1 MSAFAT
7 TAKHIRRSPY
17 QAMAAIVTLFVT
29 FLLIGIFFLSAV
41 ASAFVLQYFER
52 KPQITVFFVD
62 KATKEDAD
70 ALTKKLET
78 TGKTSSIKFVSKDDA
93 LLIYREQNKNDPLL
107 LEMVT
112 ADILPASLEISAT
125 EPKFLA
131 DLEPLIKDAQ
141 GVEEVVYQKD
151 VVDTLIV
158 WTNAIRWIG
167 GIVAGLLTF
176 NSILI
181 IMTVISM
188 KIALRR
194 DEIDILRLI
203 GASPWY
209 IRMPFIL
216 EGGLYGLV
224 GSFGAWMIITVLA
237 VWLRPALLAFL
248 GVIPVIHTL
257 LVSATSTQFV
267 LSSAGFLAGML
278 LSGLLLGSF
287 GSLIALGR
295 YLKL

>member
-93 LLIYREQNKNDPLL
+93 LLVYREQNKNDPLL

-158 WTNAIRWIG
+158 WTNAIRWVG
-167 GIVAGLLTF
+167 GILAGLLTF

-237 VWLRPALLAFL
+237 VWLRPALVAFL

-257 LVSATSTQFV
+257 LVSATSMQFV
-267 LSSAGFLAGML
+267 LSSVGFLAGML

>member
-1 MSAFAT
+1 MSAFTT
-7 TAKHIRRSPY
+7 TAQHIRRSPY
-17 QAMAAIVTLFVT
+17 QAAAAILTLFVT
-29 FLLIGIFFLSAV
+29 FLLTGIFFLSVV
-41 ASAFVLQYFER
+41 ASAFILQYFEG
-52 KPQITVFFVD
+52 KPQITVFFAD

-70 ALTKKLET
+70 ALTKKIEA

-93 LLIYREQNKNDPLL
+93 LLVYREQNKNDPLL

-125 EPKFLA
+125 DPKFLA

-151 VVDTLIV
+151 VVDTLII
-158 WTNAIRWIG
+158 WTNAIRWVG
-167 GIVAGLLTF
+167 GILTGLLTF

-216 EGGLYGLV
+216 EGGLYGLI
-224 GSFGAWMIITVLA
+224 GSFGSWLIITALI

-248 GVIPVIHTL
+248 GVIPIIQEV
-257 LVSATSTQFV
+257 LVNAISMPFL
-267 LSSAGFLAGML
+267 LSSGGFLAGML
-278 LSGLLLGSF
+278 LSGLLLGSL

>member
-70 ALTKKLET
+70 ALTNKLET

-93 LLIYREQNKNDPLL
+93 LLVYREQNKNDPLL

-158 WTNAIRWIG
+158 WTNAIRWVG
-167 GIVAGLLTF
+167 GILAGLLTF

-224 GSFGAWMIITVLA
+224 GSFGAWIIITVLA

>member
-1 MSAFAT
+1 MSAFTT

-131 DLEPLIKDAQ
+131 DLEPFIKDAQ

-158 WTNAIRWIG
+158 WTNAIRWVG
-167 GIVAGLLTF
+167 GILAGLLTF

-237 VWLRPALLAFL
+237 VWFRPALLAFL

-257 LVSATSTQFV
+257 LVSATSMQFV